1 MLTNIP
7 NYASL
12 FGNIDFKKGDEF
24 RSVYS
29 PAAYLVDLL
38 QLLDD
43 EFDSSTIDFQDR
55 RDDIYNID
63 LDAENTTTLIPYL
76 DIVNEILEERVL
88 RNLDETATTDDV
100 YTKLEDAK
108 YPFNMPFS
116 LENEKIKNHLHHLG
130 ISAHEL
136 RRLFATNTD
145 YVTVAREYLGLS
157 EQEWAELLEPT
168 TAVTEESVAPYYG
181 YTDSSSVGNLSTVS
195 TFMETTD
202 LEAKEMLELLY
213 QNLYIDPSDHSIV
226 EAGRETFYIN
236 TGTGENGY
244 VTLSDDETELEWYL
258 DSDPDTPLDIPI
270 AWFERTSRFVR
281 LAQKIGLSFTDLD
294 RILRHC
300 CQDGAGRPTI
310 NEYTLVYIAQVV
322 YIHKTLEKPID
333 SVVAILSQ
341 ISYMG
346 RTNNDLPQDQFNR
359 IFNLPC
365 VSIDEKYFH
374 IEGKTGVVPE
384 QYEDTT
390 YNTYTKIKY
399 YDDLFS
405 DDNDTYRQRLRHALG
420 FTETDLI
427 NITERLEF
435 EKVADSSLWEDAA
448 NEWELLNVLYR
459 IRALSDALD
468 VHFLELFILFDLLE
482 QDPFIGR
489 YDPHTYFVYNAPST
503 QKCFEIFMEGYDT
516 SAGDTTTN
524 SVIIYQHVDYEG
536 NSQELIPG
544 YYNSSEV
551 GTVSNA
557 ISSVKVPNGW
567 TVTLY
572 NGENFQGGSVTY
584 TEDTRYVG
592 VDFNDRNTSS
602 IVITGPTIGNKLWLF
617 ESLIALTKWMKEFG
631 YSAEMLWAIANG
643 APMTDKAE
651 EEQEAQYLAL
661 YNNLLQS
668 FKAAKIG
675 PNSLTEALGDR
686 RASHFAFS
694 LIKERYREMEP
705 AKPQW
710 NCQRGHHKKYK
721 KHKKLKKHGAYK
733 YKMQGMHHKQMR
745 MVPKERHHVLMA
757 YKPRET
763 KALTHKFIEQ
773 LLRVYDYE
781 FVDLQLETKLEE
793 KIFKNLVNHQAID
806 GSGKILLANMENN
819 ELPPLYDFMLEYDFS
834 EIQQGVFDLFHRVYK
849 EEMAA
854 QLEEG
859 DTIEI
864 QVFKSDFEELGL
876 SAAEVRELYD
886 TLIYNGYIDEEGFAT
901 DVEMFSDDSN
911 ASAIDLYTGLGEI
924 TDRVHQ
930 VLKVQIDK
938 FAASKVKI
946 GEQMFAELNLK
957 PVALQDLLHN
967 LQMNRYI
974 DKQMFVIDK
983 MRIVAETPQTM
994 ELALKFYPHRE
1005 AICKVL
1011 KDAIAT
1017 DKETWLQIDRGEL
1030 GKIAAKKVSHWVYED
1045 LQEPYLNDNEL
1056 NPEAIAFFKEES
1068 NRDSFKLRSYFD
1080 RSQAAIVFDRL
1091 AGIVN
1096 YADQYRIPEQKLTAL
1111 DFDAEEIEALKQSL
1125 TAIDVLDDRG
1135 LLKSEQVPFFSI
1147 PENAATFNIP
1157 GFEDYSI
1164 EVFFILYDVAQAIDS
1179 TVKSVDKAL
1188 KDNSESQQNAIVEQ
1202 LQGVLGID
1210 ADVVTTL
1217 SKAIFK
1223 TEDNLHFAWLRPLL
1237 EDANALGNLD
1247 ELPENMH
1254 YTQAVKRIRQ
1264 LALLIKQQQLDINE
1278 IDLALEDQALVAKF
1292 PEDMILPDDSD
1303 GNPITSVD
1311 ALLETEE
1318 FLYIFKDNYYWIYLA
1333 KDYILIDKKEIDLDN
1348 EDDQDLIDQQKEDE
1362 ELQKRL
1368 KEDPIRQL
1376 FEEENLSQ
1384 VDAAFI
1390 DRYGT
1395 WVIVSGESH
1404 YVRYADSDSWDKR
1417 DNEFGQVD
1425 NDFENLEMI
1434 DAAYV
1439 DTEGRL
1445 FLFANDK
1452 YVRYS
1457 DLASV
1462 GTTLSSDDLKVDR
1475 GYPKSIAED
1484 WNDENLRIQL
1494 PESFSRDLGPLFDG
1508 VDNYSYA
1515 FLGDRYVS
1523 SEDGQ
1528 VRPVAE
1534 KWGYREYNFGSPTH
1548 IDAALA
1554 SQGNYFLFLENKVA
1568 KYVGSIELANL
1579 QPEDGYPKGI
1589 HQEFTGLPDEFV
1601 SGINAALGSWDGTIY
1616 LFRDD
1621 EYVKIAINQDG
1632 TRETENEA
1640 KETREMWGKVANDI
1654 ADFGKV
1660 DAAFVGLDGYTYL
1673 FSGEQYVRYSGSDY
1687 SQVDDGFP
1695 RKITEDWEGLT
1706 EVTGAFVLGNK
1717 TYLFGTQTTETT
1729 TEDEVETTT
1738 TTENVYVRYSTLHKD
1753 EDDYLEVDEE
1763 DPNARVIETVLANRP
1778 DVDEIEVF
1786 PATVNDD
1793 FWSLPNSVTN
1803 GDTNF
1808 QIDAVMNG
1816 PDGKVYLFYRY
1827 LDEESEG
1834 VNYNY
1839 YYIEHD
1845 HTNRWWSEPKVLSD
1859 QWDRQ
1864 VNGLENERVVAA
1876 FMGKDGKTYLF
1887 YQEETSNDSKYL
1899 RFSDAE
1905 LRNVDY
1911 GYPRLIRKFWGKV
1924 RNNIERTGK
1933 VDAAL
1938 IVESRWEEQDKN
1950 GQLVDMTAEHTY
1962 LFSGDQFFRY
1972 VHQED
1977 EEGEYT
1983 YETVEPGYPRS
1994 LSRLKDEPRFRGLQ
2008 TTFPEGIDAAFA
2020 DQRQVY
2026 LFKGDSFHV
2035 VIGDEDNYKQ
2045 YEDTT
2050 DADVKFTDVKAVA
2063 QEGGVNYL
2071 LLSETGNDTWY
2082 KVSHLED
2089 RNITKEEQ
2097 TPRTVQRAEELLEA
2111 DDKVMTDVDAVL
2123 QGTNG
2128 KSYVFAGNK
2137 YYDVE
2142 LEQSFNIA
2150 DVWGRSRNPIY
2161 DQETIDAA
2169 FVGRDGV
2176 TYVFSGEWFVE
2187 YNTETYTDS
2196 TVTYPPRRISDKW
2209 RGLNNVALAYVWRED
2224 TYLFERP
2231 DANGNFRYLHYT
2243 KDSYEKPG
2251 RLYQGDDSLWDIPTA
2266 YKREGFDPANGEI
2279 DAIFVH
2285 EDNLIFISDRH
2296 FISFNL
2302 NTENWSAPQLLEL
2315 LYPGVPFNK
2324 TDFKTLKSGFVGN
2337 GSKVY
2342 LFSQERYAAINDD
2355 NNEWEIFDIK
2365 DDWGLQKN
2373 IFQENGVDAAWVNP
2387 VDRSTYLFA
2396 GDSYVRYSGSDYRY
2410 VDESYPKEIAT
2421 YLRDEP
2427 AFAFMTKEFQQHL
2440 DDLEAGYDPEN
2451 PTPFFKGLL
2460 DNGRC
2465 LYFFTDNTLFT
2476 GSPNKYVV
2484 YDIDGLGQVENNFTQ
2499 GGYVDSAF
2507 VVAAQDTE
2515 GEDLYVTYLFS
2526 GEQYIRYTVKQSV
2539 ADEYQGD
2546 YYRYIDEGY
2555 PKIIGESFYAD
2566 EGELLNLNS
2575 QLPEDYRNGIDA
2587 TFYSSDLGLV
2597 FFNEKTYLHVATD
2610 TDNSNTLG
2618 NINEVWGYLDNT
2630 FIGGSDKTI
2639 DGAYV
2644 DQEGGLVVFKGQQFV
2659 RYSDTAELFALNRYD
2674 DPRYVD
2680 EEFPRDIIEIWPQLD
2695 ATILKT
2701 AGVDTVFKFE
2711 DEIYFHTG
2719 EYFVTYN
2726 LDMTDHDEEKPV
2738 KVLAYRW
2745 GEWSDYLLS
2754 DIHAISRFKD
2764 LNQRFTG
2771 GDLTLTE
2778 LVSGANGEVRE
2789 PYMHF
2794 AAIFSF
2800 EKEEVRWVKQRNA
2813 FLASQV
2819 NVVEE
2824 DFELEL
2830 ILRLYDILAT
2840 TQRLRVDVSAFYDD
2854 VWVPLY
2860 EPSAMVDNLPDVAT
2874 AATGAY
2880 DLLVSVDCNNN
2891 YETLVKQITNEVNT
2905 LKRDA
2910 LVPYVI
2916 ANDDEVTNTRQLYQK
2931 LLIDIQM
2938 DSIAETSRIK
2948 EATAAVQLYMHRYF
2962 MNLEDIQLDA
2972 SDQQEMRKIL
2982 KERWEWLQN
2991 YRVWEANRKVFLYPE
3006 NYIRPELRDTDYKS
3020 AAFKALE
3027 SSLNQGELTEEF
3039 IEEAYFNYLD
3049 AYTEVSELTIAGGYV
3064 YDDSSS
3070 GTDDKVLVLFGRT
3083 RTNPIR
3089 YFYRFA
3095 TFVDGKSSQAIWD
3108 PWEELDISI
3117 EAIRVEPVYAFNR
3130 VFVFWAVVEQSSED
3144 PSSATVT
3151 TSDQGEGSQT
3161 VSSSS
3166 NSYHEIKVYYS
3177 FYNLNKRWSQPQA
3190 LQTTF
3195 NDVTTLK
3202 FSQYL
3207 AKVDLFVENSNKLTQ
3222 NNTSHNYENIYISVR
3237 YYTSATY
3244 SANTSTYS
3252 GPNYKAFNLTPELY
3266 SQVATPQSIENLGQ
3280 ELFKELFNEG
3290 DIEEDNVVM
3299 LNYNAADS
3307 IDGPW
3312 FAYNHNGCGF
3322 LVKPDETSISGD
3334 TELQSLG
3341 KGIFA
3346 NLPAGTTITAAVQVF
3361 EGGNI
3366 YFFLDNGTY
3375 LTVDSNGDVTQEA
3388 AAISS
3393 RWGIDET
3400 NASPMQTSG
3409 NVDSAFVANDRTY
3422 LTLDDTTYEYT
3433 GSFSALVELPQKK
3446 LSGIIDSVPDDWTN
3460 VDAAFTN
3467 NNNNVIFWFNN
3478 ATETV
3483 LRSDTKETI
3492 ALDEIFGLS
3501 LRLFSDLFAAVVV
3514 DNTLHLVTE
3523 GSGTYTYTVYNA
3535 DGSRTVQA
3543 SATVN
3548 TLLNNIVG
3556 EYTISGSDADLAVMM
3571 KIDDGLWTIAND
3583 NTKTQRY
3590 AKKIGDEISSLEVP
3604 SVFDEIIE
3612 EVSPWG
3618 ETIDYVAGCD
3628 YTHSNGTT
3636 YSLIFYSDSS
3646 GESNGSIVKAWSKSS
3661 GEINYGEGSGVSFST
3676 GEFLYDT
3683 EVNVTAAF
3691 TTSDR
3696 IFIVTDSNTYH
3707 PFDLNQLPEEI
3718 LDALKAGSNSGSLS
3732 DLTLSDYLN
3741 TDKQHYRIDGVDA
3754 ALIGTGKV
3762 GTTSGALYLFCG
3774 TQYYRYSINDI
3785 GFTLDS
3791 NYPKTLSNNNEGFP
3805 QWTTID
3811 AAFTSSETDASGNPV
3826 SYLFN
3831 NAAQEYYRS
3840 DTEETLTT
3848 VGVWGAE
3855 FFTTLQS
3862 QQRVDAAYVAGDY
3875 LYLIVGTEYYQYN
3888 LESGTIPTFIESSP
3902 QTYQVVLSLN
3912 EAIGQVWQIE
3922 NLINNLNSWKARRST
3937 LGGSYTVL
3945 NNATVDLEVEY
3956 QNLQNALTTEDVESV
3971 ITKLTAVRDSL
3982 ENSIGDVKST
3992 FKGAYRTFLIAPQ
4005 EDLINELKYLIT
4017 PQNLSN
4023 DINAAFTIPSDDKTS
4038 YYVYLF
4044 SSTDYYRLEQDV
4056 SGSTNL
4062 GTPYSI
4068 LGSWGNMPSDI
4079 RSGGLT
4085 SALNYTESNT
4095 QTTKEKLYLIKD
4107 SDYYAYDLDTTS
4119 AKPYELDSVKY
4130 EVIRITSSTA
4140 EQLNQILFAGGI
4152 KELLQM
4158 STQEINESPTIS
4170 TQDSS
4175 PSNIQMEEGKFNTE
4189 PINTHLDFNSAN
4201 GIYYWEVFFHA
4212 PFLIAQTLNADQ
4224 KFEEAKKWYEYIFDP
4239 TEVSDYWKFL
4249 PFLAVDPDAQMATL
4263 GGDLEAF
4270 ETLILKE
4277 YKLSPS
4283 SPDEISSDGNKLVAV
4298 AKIDD
4303 SYYHVRIFDSTGNM
4317 VFDQEDVEFSDT
4329 TLVAQIE
4336 EALTSESIASQTQSN
4351 IIQGITSSVGQTPL
4365 QSAKDALSALAAQLA
4380 PYQEVFLGNKNIDK
4394 YEEGF
4399 DDVDKLE
4406 KIEEWSTFTTMES
4419 EIIGLNTDA
4428 VSADS
4433 DKALLVTW
4441 QSEMQEVLEI
4451 IKKLDYRLTLMDN
4464 YSAQLAVYFDDPFDP
4479 HAIAALRPIAYRK
4492 AIVMRYID
4500 NLLDW
4505 GDMLFRQY
4513 TRESINEARMLYIL
4527 AYDILGEKPES
4538 IGRVVLEN
4546 TTTYSNLRHYTG
4558 ELDDEQ
4564 YEDYDFLI
4572 DLENTAASNSVANYE
4587 QSLSF
4592 AATQFDTITNPYFY
4606 LKENELFTEYWTR
4619 VEDRLAKIRACLNID
4634 GVAQPLP
4641 LFQPPIDPMALV
4653 SAVAGGASI
4662 AGAAAMA
4669 MGAANVPDYRF
4680 SSMMAKARDL
4690 VGKLK
4695 GLGDALLSALEK
4707 KDAEELSLL
4716 QNKQESV
4723 IHGLMTKIKDEQIL
4737 EAEDSLSN
4745 LQESKRSAEEQK
4757 RHYNDLINTGYLN
4770 AEQTQMDMMLAAAS
4784 LHGAVVLG
4792 KIISGLSYV
4801 YPQVTVGAFSFGVT
4815 SGGRNVGAMLGK
4827 FGESTES
4834 IAEGLSMGGEVAGI
4848 KAQFKRSEE
4857 DWKLQKKMATSEIA
4871 QIDHQIAAQQH
4882 SIAVAK
4888 QELLVHQKE
4897 MENQEAIAKF
4907 MKSKFSN
4914 LELYNWM
4921 SGKISGLF
4929 YQTYK
4934 LAHDYAKQ
4942 GEQAFIFE
4950 HGIKAGEVNYIGG
4963 MYWDSM
4969 KKGLLSGVQLELDLD
4984 RMEKAYMEMN
4994 SRPLEITKNISLLEN
5009 DPMALLALK
5018 TKGVCTFRLS
5028 EELFDY
5034 DFPGHYKRQIKTI
5047 SLAFDIG
5054 EGQSVNAT
5062 LTQLSNKLVMDT
5074 DIKAVKHLIDPANEA
5089 TTNVRA
5095 NWRANQQVALSHVD
5109 QYTENNGMFQLNF
5122 GDERYLPFEGTGAV
5136 SNWRLELNGMKGS
5149 YNPADLLD
5157 VTIKLRYTAKQ
5168 GGSRFANEVKG
5179 VLKPYHATSF
5189 FDLAYNFPDQWEA
5202 LVTGDVDEVEID
5214 FTRSMFPNMMSS
5226 QIIGLF
5232 MRYEYEGGSSGAIF
5246 TINDDLQV
5254 PNNTYLQPNI
5264 LSVGQNGTT
5273 WTFAL
5278 KGDRSTL
5285 KNAEM
5290 ILVYKAKV

>member
-1 MLTNIP
+1 MGMLNNIP

-43 EFDSSTIDFQDR
+43 EFDSSTIESDFKER
-55 RDDIYNID
+55 RGDIYDID

-76 DIVNEILEERVL
+76 DIVNEVLEERVL
-88 RNLDETATTDDV
+88 KMLDGTAQETSGSDDTSGENSAQETSDSDDTAKV
-100 YTKLEDAK
+100 YTELENAK

-116 LENEKIKNHLHHLG
+116 LDNEKIKNHLHHLG

-136 RRLFATNTD
+136 RRLFATGTD
-145 YVTVAREYLGLS
+145 YITVAREYLGLS
-157 EQEWAELLEPT
+157 TAEFAYIKEDPNT
-168 TAVTEESVAPYYG
+168 SVTASSVDAYG
-181 YTDSSSVGNLSTVS
+181 YLDSAFTEYVLEYSDLFPDNKTSSVVVVKIENAYSVRVFDSEGNIVLDKGSDDFSPDTELTQQLNNESTDSSVLEDIISSCLVSDMSTVS

-202 LEAKEMLELLY
+202 LEAEEMLELLY
-213 QNLYIDPSDHSIV
+213 QNLYIEPSDHSTV

-236 TGTGENGY
+236 TGMTEGSGY
-244 VTLSDDETELEWYL
+244 VRLSDDDETQLKWYL
-258 DSDPDTPLDIPI
+258 DSDPPTPLDDIPI

-281 LAQKIGLSFTDLD
+281 LAKKIGLSFTELD
-294 RILRHC
+294 HILRHC
-300 CQDGAGRPTI
+300 CEDDTGIPTI
-310 NEYTLVYIAQVV
+310 NEDTLVYIAQVV

-333 SVVAILSQ
+333 TVVAILSE

-346 RTNNDLPQDQFNR
+346 RTNNDLPQDKFNR

-374 IEGKTGVVPE
+374 IDPKMGDIPK
-384 QYEDTT
+384 QYDDKT
-390 YNTYTKIKY
+390 YNTYTKIEY
-399 YDDLFS
+399 YNDLFS
-405 DDNDTYRQRLRHALG
+405 DENDTYRQRLRHALG

-435 EKVADSSLWEDAA
+435 EEVTTSALWENTN
-448 NEWELLNVLYR
+448 NEWQLLNVLYR

-489 YDPHTYFVYNAPST
+489 YDPHNYFVYNPPST
-503 QKCFEIFMEGYDT
+503 QKCFEILMDGYDT
-516 SAGDTTTN
+516 SAGDTTTS
-524 SVIIYQHVDYEG
+524 SVIVHQSG
-536 NSQELIPG
+536 SSQTILAQLLPGKYNLELNIG
-544 YYNSSEV
+544 WLE
-551 GTVSNA
+551 
-557 ISSVKVPNGW
+557 VPNGW
-567 TVTLY
+567 TVILY
-572 NGENFQGGSVTY
+572 EDKDFNGKSQTY
-584 TEDTRYVG
+584 TGDSKVKG
-592 VDFNDRNTSS
+592 DFNDKTSS
-602 IVITGPTIGNKLWLF
+602 IIVTGPTSNIGDKLWLF

-651 EEQEAQYLAL
+651 EEQEAQDIAL
-661 YNNLLQS
+661 YNTLLQS
-668 FKAAKIG
+668 FKAGEIT
-675 PNSLTEALGDR
+675 PQSLTEALGDR
-686 RASHFAFS
+686 RASHFAFN
-694 LIKERYREMEP
+694 LIKERLEEMEP
-705 AKPQW
+705 GKPRW
-710 NCQRGHHKKYK
+710 NCKPSYHKKYKKYK
-721 KHKKLKKHGAYK
+721 KHKNHKKYGAYK
-733 YKMQGMHHKQMR
+733 YKMQKMQKMYHKR
-745 MVPKERHHVLMA
+745 MPMAPKERHHILMA
-757 YKPRET
+757 YKPREI
-763 KALTHKFIEQ
+763 KALTQEFIEQ
-773 LLRVYDYE
+773 LVRVYDYE

-793 KIFKNLVNHQAID
+793 KIFKNLVNHQVID
-806 GSGKILLANMENN
+806 GSGKILLANLENN
-819 ELPPLYDFMLEYDFS
+819 ELPPLHDFMLEYDFS
-834 EIQQGVFDLFHRVYK
+834 EIQQGVFDIFHRVYQQ
-849 EEMAA
+849 EVAA

-864 QVFKSDFEELGL
+864 QVFKSDFEKLGL

-901 DVEMFSDDSN
+901 DVEMFSDRSN
-911 ASAIDLYTGLGEI
+911 ARDLSLYTGLGQL
-924 TDRVHQ
+924 TDRVYQ
-930 VLKVQIDK
+930 VLKIQLDK

-946 GEQMFAELNLK
+946 SEQMFAELDLK

-1011 KDAIAT
+1011 KDAIAA
-1017 DKETWLQIDRGEL
+1017 DKETWLQIDRAEL
-1030 GKIAAKKVSHWVYED
+1030 GKIAGKAVSYWVYED
-1045 LQEPYLNDNEL
+1045 IQKPYLNDHEL

-1068 NRDSFKLRSYFD
+1068 NRDSFKLGSYFGQ
-1080 RSQAAIVFDRL
+1080 SQTAIVFDHL

-1111 DFDAEEIEALKQSL
+1111 DFDAEESEALKQNL
-1125 TAIDVLDDRG
+1125 TVIGVLDDRG
-1135 LLKSEQVPFFSI
+1135 LLNSEQVPFFLI

-1179 TVKSVDKAL
+1179 TVKAVDKAL

-1202 LQGVLGID
+1202 LQGVLGLD
-1210 ADVVTTL
+1210 ADTVTAL

-1237 EDANALGNLD
+1237 EDANALGHLD

-1292 PEDMILPDDSD
+1292 PEDMILPDDDSSGD
-1303 GNPITSVD
+1303 PIASVD

-1318 FLYIFKDNYYWIYLA
+1318 FIYIFKGDYYWIYLA
-1333 KDYILIDKKEIDLDN
+1333 KDYILIDKKVVDPNNN
-1348 EDDQDLIDQQKEDE
+1348 EDDQDLIDLQKEDE

-1376 FEEENLSQ
+1376 FEEEEETLTQ

-1390 DRYGT
+1390 DRHGT
-1395 WVIVSGESH
+1395 WVIVSESSH

-1462 GTTLSSDDLKVDR
+1462 GPPLSSDELKVDR

-1484 WNDENLRIQL
+1484 WNDENLPIQL
-1494 PESFSRDLGPLFDG
+1494 PESFSRDLGPMFDG

-1523 SEDGQ
+1523 SEDGK
-1528 VRPVAE
+1528 VHSVAE
-1534 KWGYREYNFGSPTH
+1534 KWGHREYNFGHATH

-1554 SQGNYFLFLENKVA
+1554 SQGSYFLFLENKVA

-1579 QPEDGYPKGI
+1579 QPENGYPKGI

-1601 SGINAALGSWDGTIY
+1601 SGIDAALGSWDGSIY

-1621 EYVKIAINQDG
+1621 EFVKITVQEDG
-1632 TRETENEA
+1632 TRQIVPEDQIDR
-1640 KETREMWGKVANDI
+1640 ETRKTWGKVANDI
-1654 ADFGKV
+1654 AYLGKV

-1706 EVTGAFVLGNK
+1706 TVTGAFVLGNK
-1717 TYLFGTQTTETT
+1717 TYLFGTQTIVDQGGTT
-1729 TEDEVETTT
+1729 ITTD
-1738 TTENVYVRYSTLHKD
+1738 NVYVRYSTLHKD

-1786 PATVNDD
+1786 PATVDDD

-1803 GDTNF
+1803 GNANF
-1808 QIDAVMNG
+1808 EIDAVMNG
-1816 PDGKVYLFYRY
+1816 PDGKVYLFYTGS
-1827 LDEESEG
+1827 DG
-1834 VNYNY
+1834 KF

-1845 HTNRWWSEPKVLSD
+1845 HANRWWSEPKVLSE
-1859 QWDRQ
+1859 QWDRT
-1864 VNGLENERVVAA
+1864 VTGLENQKFAAA

-1887 YQEETSNDSKYL
+1887 YQKETDSEEISNDSEEISNDSKYL

-1950 GQLVDMTAEHTY
+1950 GQLVDITAKHTY

-1977 EEGEYT
+1977 EDGNDIYD
-1983 YETVEPGYPRS
+1983 TVEQGYPRS

-2035 VIGDEDNYKQ
+2035 VIGDEDNYKE
-2045 YEDTT
+2045 YD
-2050 DADVKFTDVKAVA
+2050 DATNQGEVNFEDVKAVA

-2071 LLSETGNDTWY
+2071 LVSDTGNDTWY

-2089 RNITKEEQ
+2089 RKITKERQ
-2097 TPRTVQRAEELLEA
+2097 TPRTVQRAEGFLAADSEELPEADSEELLAADSEELPEADSEELLEA
-2111 DDKVMTDVDAVL
+2111 DSEELPEADSTEMTDVDAVL
-2123 QGTNG
+2123 HGTNG
-2128 KSYVFAGNK
+2128 KSYVFAGEK

-2169 FVGRDGV
+2169 FVGRDGI
-2176 TYVFSGEWFVE
+2176 TYVFSGKWFVE

-2196 TVTYPPRRISDKW
+2196 TVTYPPRRISEKW
-2209 RGLNNVALAYVWRED
+2209 PGLNNVALAYVWKED

-2302 NTENWSAPQLLEL
+2302 NTNNWSAPQLLEL
-2315 LYPGVPFNK
+2315 LYPDVPFNK

-2337 GSKVY
+2337 GNKVY
-2342 LFSQERYAAINDD
+2342 LFSQERYAAKNENDQ
-2355 NNEWEIFDIK
+2355 WEIVDIK
-2365 DDWGLQKN
+2365 DDWGKQQN
-2373 IFQENGVDAAWVNP
+2373 ILATKVDAAWVNP
-2387 VDRSTYLFA
+2387 SDRSTYLFA

-2410 VDESYPKEIAT
+2410 VDESYPKKIAT

-2440 DDLEAGYDPEN
+2440 DDLEAGYNPEN

-2465 LYFFTDNTLFT
+2465 LYFFTNSTLFT

-2507 VVAAQDTE
+2507 VVKAQDAQ
-2515 GEDLYVTYLFS
+2515 GVDSYVTYLFS
-2526 GEQYIRYTVKQSV
+2526 GEQYIRYTVEQDT
-2539 ADEYQGD
+2539 ADQYQGD

-2555 PKIIGESFYAD
+2555 PKILGESFYAV
-2566 EGELLNLNS
+2566 EGSLLNLNLPES
-2575 QLPEDYRNGIDA
+2575 QLPEDFRNGIDA

-2597 FFNEKTYLHVATD
+2597 FFNEKTYLHVTTEISHD
-2610 TDNSNTLG
+2610 PR

-2630 FIGGSDKTI
+2630 FIGGEDKSI

-2644 DQEGGLVVFKGQQFV
+2644 DKEGGLLVFKGKQFV
-2659 RYSDTAELFALNRYD
+2659 RYSDTAELFALNRYN

-2695 ATILKT
+2695 PKILDPDSLATD
-2701 AGVDTVFKFE
+2701 GVDTVFKFE

-2719 EYFVTYN
+2719 DNFVTYN

-2778 LVSGANGEVRE
+2778 LVTGANGEVRE

-2813 FLASQV
+2813 FLATQV

-2830 ILRLYDILAT
+2830 VLRLYDILAT

-2860 EPSAMVDNLPDVAT
+2860 DPSAMVENMPDVAT
-2874 AATGAY
+2874 AVTGAY

-2905 LKRDA
+2905 IKRDA

-2916 ANDDEVTNTRQLYQK
+2916 ANDSKVTNTRQLYQK

-2938 DSIAETSRIK
+2938 DSVAETSRIK

-2962 MNLEDIQLDA
+2962 MNLEDIDLDA

-3027 SSLNQGELTEEF
+3027 ASLNQGELTEEF

-3049 AYTEVSELTIAGGYV
+3049 SYTEVSQLTIAGGYV
-3064 YDDSSS
+3064 YDDSS
-3070 GTDDKVLVLFGRT
+3070 DKVVVLFGKT
-3083 RTNPIR
+3083 REPRR
-3089 YFYRFA
+3089 YYYRFGR
-3095 TFVDGKSSQAIWD
+3095 FVGGDSAAAIWE
-3108 PWEELDISI
+3108 PWKELDITI
-3117 EAIRVEPVYAFNR
+3117 EATRVEPVFAFNR
-3130 VFVFWAVVEQSSED
+3130 VFVFWAVVTESSED
-3144 PSSATVT
+3144 PASAIIT
-3151 TSDQGEGSQT
+3151 TSSQDEDGNQE
-3161 VSSSS
+3161 VSSSG
-3166 NSYHEIKVYYS
+3166 NSEQEIKVYYS
-3177 FYNLNKRWSQPQA
+3177 FYNLNKRWSQPQL
-3190 LQTTF
+3190 LQTSFEETMETYEAKF
-3195 NDVTTLK
+3195 TDDDNESTTYYMTDLK
-3202 FSQYL
+3202 TSLYISN
-3207 AKVDLFVENSNKLTQ
+3207 VEIFVENSSKLEGYD
-3222 NNTSHNYENIYISVR
+3222 YENIFIRVQYSV
-3237 YYTSATY
+3237 SDTY
-3244 SANTSTYS
+3244 DADAPQ
-3252 GPNYKAFNLTPELY
+3252 GPYNRGYKLTPELY
-3266 SQVATPQSIENLGQ
+3266 SQEEAPLEVANTGQTLFEDLFEEGSIEA
-3280 ELFKELFNEG
+3280 
-3290 DIEEDNVVM
+3290 DNVVM
-3299 LNYNAADS
+3299 LNNSDNS
-3307 IDGPW
+3307 VDGPW
-3312 FAYNHNGCGF
+3312 FAYNHKGCSF
-3322 LVKPDETSISGD
+3322 LVKPSPDAIVETDLKDLRDDTPFQQIPSG
-3334 TELQSLG
+3334 TQ
-3341 KGIFA
+3341 
-3346 NLPAGTTITAAVQVF
+3346 ITAAVQVF
-3361 EGGNI
+3361 EDGDI
-3366 YFFLDNGTY
+3366 YYFLDNETY
-3375 LTVDSNGDVTQEA
+3375 LIVSVDGIVVQNAQT
-3388 AAISS
+3388 ISS
-3393 RWGIDET
+3393 RWGIDEST
-3400 NASPMQTSG
+3400 SNPMQLQG
-3409 NVDSAFVANDRTY
+3409 NVDSAHVDSDGVTY
-3422 LTLDDTTYEYT
+3422 LTLDGEVYKYN
-3433 GSFSALVELPQKK
+3433 GSSFLTLTSAKEDLLEELNNLG
-3446 LSGIIDSVPDDWTN
+3446 LSWSS
-3460 VDAAFTN
+3460 VDAAFTDN
-3467 NNNNVIFWFNN
+3467 NGVTFWFNN
-3478 ATETV
+3478 ETGTI
-3483 LRSDTKETI
+3483 LRRDSETI
-3492 ALDEIFGLS
+3492 KTMNEVFGLS
-3501 LRLFSDLFAAVVV
+3501 GSSIGLVSSIFAAVVF
-3514 DNTLHLVTE
+3514 DNTLFILDNTDDTYRIYSSNGTRTLVEGITAKSLIKSIFDRDDETE
-3523 GSGTYTYTVYNA
+3523 IKPVA
-3535 DGSRTVQA
+3535 
-3543 SATVN
+3543 
-3548 TLLNNIVG
+3548 LI
-3556 EYTISGSDADLAVMM
+3556 
-3571 KIDDGLWTIAND
+3571 KIDDGLWMIDAQGGSFYVKDFPENFTGQKIPGVFGGIFND
-3583 NTKTQRY
+3583 
-3590 AKKIGDEISSLEVP
+3590 DDDLSSL
-3604 SVFDEIIE
+3604 
-3612 EVSPWG
+3612 
-3618 ETIDYVAGCD
+3618 VAGFD
-3628 YTHSNGTT
+3628 YTDSTGTTT
-3636 YSLIFYSDSS
+3636 YSLLFFSGQNSS
-3646 GESNGSIVKAWSKSS
+3646 TAQAWSKSS
-3661 GEINYGEGSGVSFST
+3661 SETVYLPELGVDFGSGT
-3676 GEFLYDT
+3676 YIYNT
-3683 EVNVTAAF
+3683 NVNVTAAF
-3691 TTSDR
+3691 TTAYDNTGEKY
-3696 IFIVTDSNTYH
+3696 IIIITDSNTYH
-3707 PFDLNQLPEEI
+3707 RFTNDKSPQDI
-3718 LDALKAGSNSGSLS
+3718 LDALAGGTSGTIGTSGNVT
-3732 DLTLSDYLN
+3732 DLKLSDYLRDSASLN
-3741 TDKQHYRIDGVDA
+3741 EIEAVDA
-3754 ALIGTGKV
+3754 ALIGTGEV
-3762 GTTSGALYLFCG
+3762 GTADKLYLFCG
-3774 TQYYRYSINDI
+3774 ANYFRYSLNGTTGEFNSTPDA
-3785 GFTLDS
+3785 
-3791 NYPKTLSNNNEGFP
+3791 NYPQTILNNNEGLP
-3805 QWTTID
+3805 SEWEKID
-3811 AAFTSSETDASGNPV
+3811 AAFTFSEKDENDNITTSTT
-3826 SYLFN
+3826 YLFN
-3831 NAAQEYYRS
+3831 NANQQYYRS
-3840 DTEETLTT
+3840 DTGDILTT
-3848 VGVWGAE
+3848 VGVWGATN
-3855 FFTTLQS
+3855 FTTLQS
-3862 QQRVDAAYVAGDY
+3862 EQRVDAAFVAGES
-3875 LYLIVGTEYYQYN
+3875 LYLINGSEYYRYLLN
-3888 LESGTIPTFIESSP
+3888 VESSTIQNFVEP
-3902 QTYQVVLSLN
+3902 DYPKTFYSVPEVSFGRPKASLV
-3912 EAIGQVWQIE
+3912 EVDAVF
-3922 NLINNLNSWKARRST
+3922 
-3937 LGGSYTVL
+3937 VL
-3945 NNATVDLEVEY
+3945 NNY
-3956 QNLQNALTTEDVESV
+3956 
-3971 ITKLTAVRDSL
+3971 I
-3982 ENSIGDVKST
+3982 
-3992 FKGAYRTFLIAPQ
+3992 
-4005 EDLINELKYLIT
+4005 
-4017 PQNLSN
+4017 
-4023 DINAAFTIPSDDKTS
+4023 
-4038 YYVYLF
+4038 YLF
-4044 SSTDYYRLEQDV
+4044 SGKNYYRIEADDIEANQKNYTD
-4056 SGSTNL
+4056 
-4062 GTPYSI
+4062 
-4068 LGSWGNMPSDI
+4068 LGSPLPIVDNWGNMPWEI
-4079 RSGGLT
+4079 RHYGIT
-4085 SALNYTESNT
+4085 AALNYTDSSDN
-4095 QTTKEKLYLIKD
+4095 KKLCLIKD
-4107 SDYYAYDLDTTS
+4107 DTYLGYTLEQDQ
-4119 AKPYELDSVKY
+4119 AEPYELENVSY
-4130 EVIRITSSTA
+4130 EVIRLTSSTA
-4140 EQLNQILFAGGI
+4140 EQLNQILFAGEI
-4152 KELLQM
+4152 SDFLQM

-4170 TQDSS
+4170 TEASS
-4175 PSNIQMEEGKFNTE
+4175 PSNIQMNGNRFKSE

-4201 GIYYWEVFFHA
+4201 GLYYWELFFHA

-4249 PFLAVDPDAQMATL
+4249 PFLAVDPDALIASLEKDLDAFESLTDAATVSAARNA
-4263 GGDLEAF
+4263 LEA
-4270 ETLILKE
+4270 
-4277 YKLSPS
+4277 
-4283 SPDEISSDGNKLVAV
+4283 
-4298 AKIDD
+4298 
-4303 SYYHVRIFDSTGNM
+4303 
-4317 VFDQEDVEFSDT
+4317 
-4329 TLVAQIE
+4329 
-4336 EALTSESIASQTQSN
+4336 
-4351 IIQGITSSVGQTPL
+4351 
-4365 QSAKDALSALAAQLA
+4365 LATDLA
-4380 PYQEVFLGNKNIDK
+4380 DYQNVFLGKTNLDDEFEASLDIVVNTINEAYSEDESVLANIEAWTS
-4394 YEEGF
+4394 YEALKGAI
-4399 DDVDKLE
+4399 DGLDTSSDTLLE
-4406 KIEEWSTFTTMES
+4406 
-4419 EIIGLNTDA
+4419 
-4428 VSADS
+4428 
-4433 DKALLVTW
+4433 TW
-4441 QSEMQEVLEI
+4441 QSEMQEVVEI
-4451 IKKLDYRLTLMDN
+4451 IKKLEYRLTLMSN
-4464 YSAQLAVYFDDPFDP
+4464 YSAQLAIYLDDPFDP

-4538 IGRVVLEN
+4538 IGRVVLED
-4546 TTTYSNLRHYTG
+4546 TTTYDGLAENGGYFNS
-4558 ELDDEQ
+4558 D
-4564 YEDYDFLI
+4564 DYDFLYE
-4572 DLENTAASNSVANYE
+4572 LENTNANGDIVE
-4587 QSLSF
+4587 PEGLSF

-4653 SAVAGGASI
+4653 NAVAGGGSI

-4707 KDAEELSLL
+4707 KDTEELSLL

-4723 IHGLMTKIKDEQIL
+4723 IHGMMTYIKEEHIL
-4737 EAEDSLSN
+4737 EAKDSLSN
-4745 LQESKRSAEEQK
+4745 LEESLTSAEEQK
-4757 RHYNDLINTGYLN
+4757 SHYKDLIKTGYLP
-4770 AEQTQMDMMLAAAS
+4770 EEETQIGMMLTAAS
-4784 LHGAVVLG
+4784 VHGSVVLG
-4792 KIISGLSYV
+4792 KITSGLSYLLGQNTIGV
-4801 YPQVTVGAFSFGVT
+4801 FSLGFT
-4815 SGGRNVGAMLGK
+4815 YGGGNIGDMLGK

-4834 IAEGLSMGGEVAGI
+4834 VAEGFSMGGEVAGI

-4857 DWKLQKKMATSEIA
+4857 DWILQKKMASSEIE
-4871 QIDHQIAAQQH
+4871 QIKHQIEAQKH
-4882 SIAVAK
+4882 SITVAE

-4897 MENQEAIAKF
+4897 IENLEAIAKF
-4907 MKSKFSN
+4907 MNSKFSN

-4934 LAHDYAKQ
+4934 LAHDYAKKA
-4942 GEQAFIFE
+4942 EQAFIFE

-4969 KKGLLSGVQLELDLD
+4969 KKGLLSGAQLELDLD

-4994 SRPLEITKNISLLEN
+4994 SRPLEITKNISLLET

-5034 DFPGHYKRQIKTI
+5034 DFPGHYRRQIKTI

-5062 LTQLSNKLVMDT
+5062 LTQLGHKLVMDT
-5074 DIKAVKHLIDPANEA
+5074 DIKAVKHLINPSNEA

-5202 LVTGDVDEVEID
+5202 LTAGDVDQVEID

-5226 QIIGLF
+5226 KIIGLF
-5232 MRYEYEGGSSGAIF
+5232 IRYEYEGGSSGAIF
-5246 TINDDLQV
+5246 TINDNLQV

-5264 LSVGQNGTT
+5264 LSVGQKGTT
-5273 WTFAL
+5273 WRFAL

>member
-1 MLTNIP
+1 MGMLTNIP
-7 NYASL
+7 NYADL

-43 EFDSSTIDFQDR
+43 EFDSSTIDFQAR

-76 DIVNEILEERVL
+76 DIVNEILEGRVL
-88 RNLDETATTDDV
+88 INLDETATTDDV
-100 YTKLEDAK
+100 YTELENAT

-116 LENEKIKNHLHHLG
+116 LENEKVKNHLHHLG

-136 RRLFATNTD
+136 RRLFATDTD
-145 YVTVAREYLGLS
+145 YTTVAREYLGLS
-157 EQEWAELLEPT
+157 ETEWTALLEPT
-168 TAVTEESVAPYYG
+168 TTVTEESVAPYYG
-181 YTDSSSVGNLSTVS
+181 YTDSSSIVNLSTVS
-195 TFMETTD
+195 TFMESTD
-202 LEAKEMLELLY
+202 LEAQEMLELLY
-213 QNLYIDPSDHSIV
+213 QNLYIEPSNHSIV

-236 TGTGENGY
+236 TGTTAGEGY
-244 VTLSDDETELEWYL
+244 VALSTDETKLEWYSIGSGTP
-258 DSDPDTPLDIPI
+258 SDVPI
-270 AWFERTSRFVR
+270 AWFDRTSRFVR
-281 LAQKIGLSFTDLD
+281 LAQKTGLSFTELD
-294 RILRHC
+294 GILRHC
-300 CQDGAGRPTI
+300 CQDGRGTPTLSQ
-310 NEYTLVYIAQVV
+310 ETLVYIAQVV

-333 SVVAILSQ
+333 TVVAILSQ
-341 ISYMG
+341 ISYIG
-346 RTNNDLPQDQFNR
+346 RTNNDLPQDKFNR

-374 IEGKTGVVPE
+374 IEGKTGEVPE
-384 QYEDTT
+384 QYKETT
-390 YNTYTKIKY
+390 YKTYTPIKY

-435 EKVADSSLWEDAA
+435 EEVADRSLWEDSSY
-448 NEWELLNVLYR
+448 EWELLNVLYR

-489 YDPHTYFVYNAPST
+489 YDPHNYFVYNAPIT
-503 QKCFEIFMEGYDT
+503 QKCFEILMDGYSTRAD
-516 SAGDTTTN
+516 DTTT
-524 SVIIYQHVDYEG
+524 SHAIVYQRTKYRGRSQKMLPGKYNRSEFSPVDEKRMG
-536 NSQELIPG
+536 SLKIP
-544 YYNSSEV
+544 
-551 GTVSNA
+551 
-557 ISSVKVPNGW
+557 KGW

-572 NGENFQGGSVTY
+572 EDENFQGRSKTY
-584 TEDTRYVG
+584 TEDTKNVG
-592 VDFNDRNTSS
+592 GYFNDKTSS
-602 IVITGPTIGNKLWLF
+602 IVITGSTSNIGDKLWLF

-651 EEQEAQYLAL
+651 EAQEAQDLAL
-661 YNNLLQS
+661 YNTLLQS
-668 FKAAKIG
+668 FKAGEIG
-675 PNSLTEALGDR
+675 PNSLTEALGDE

-705 AKPQW
+705 AKPRW
-710 NCQRGHHKKYK
+710 NCKRSHHKKYK
-721 KHKKLKKHGAYK
+721 KHKKLKKHGVYK
-733 YKMQGMHHKQMR
+733 YKMQDMLHKR
-745 MVPKERHHVLMA
+745 MLMAPKERHHLLMA
-757 YKPRET
+757 YKAREIQE
-763 KALTHKFIEQ
+763 LTHDFIEQ
-773 LLRVYDYE
+773 LLEVYDYE
-781 FVDLQLETKLEE
+781 FVDLQLETKLQE

-819 ELPPLYDFMLEYDFS
+819 DLPPLHEFMLEYDFS
-834 EIQQGVFDLFHRVYK
+834 DLQQAVFDIFHRVYQ
-849 EEMAA
+849 EEVAA

-901 DVEMFSDDSN
+901 DVEMLGDGSN
-911 ASAIDLYTGLGEI
+911 ASEFELYTGFGEL
-924 TDRVHQ
+924 RGQ
-930 VLKVQIDK
+930 VYQLLKVQIDK

-946 GEQMFAELNLK
+946 SEQMFAKLDLK
-957 PVALQDLLHN
+957 PVALQDLIHN
-967 LQMNRYI
+967 LHMSGYI

-983 MRIVAETPQTM
+983 MRIVAETPQMM

-1011 KDAIAT
+1011 KDAIAA

-1030 GKIAAKKVSHWVYED
+1030 GKIAAKAVSYWVYED
-1045 LQEPYLNDNEL
+1045 IQKPYLNDHEL

-1068 NRDSFKLRSYFD
+1068 NRDSFKLRSYFGE
-1080 RSQAAIVFDRL
+1080 SQTAIVFDHL

-1111 DFDAEEIEALKQSL
+1111 DFDAEEIQALKQNL
-1125 TAIDVLDDRG
+1125 TAIGVLDDRG
-1135 LLKSEQVPFFSI
+1135 LLNSEQVPFFLI
-1147 PENAATFNIP
+1147 PENAATFSIP

-1164 EVFFILYDVAQAIDS
+1164 EVFFILYDVAQAIDG
-1179 TVKSVDKAL
+1179 TVKAVDKAL

-1210 ADVVTTL
+1210 ADAVKAL
-1217 SKAIFK
+1217 SKEIFK

-1237 EDANALGNLD
+1237 EDANALGHLD

-1264 LALLIKQQQLDINE
+1264 LALLIKQQQLDLNE
-1278 IDLALEDQALVAKF
+1278 IELALEDQDLVDKF
-1292 PEDMILPDDSD
+1292 PEDMILPDDSN

-1318 FLYIFKDNYYWIYLA
+1318 LLYIFKDDYYWIYLA
-1333 KDYILIDKKEIDLDN
+1333 EDYILIDKKDIDLDN
-1348 EDDQDLIDQQKEDE
+1348 EDDRDLIDRQKEDE
-1362 ELQKRL
+1362 ELQKHL

-1376 FEEENLSQ
+1376 FAEEEENISK

-1390 DRYGT
+1390 DRHGT
-1395 WVIVSGESH
+1395 WVIVSDEFH
-1404 YVRYADSDSWDKR
+1404 YVRYADSDSWDR
-1417 DNEFGQVD
+1417 RQNNFGQVD

-1457 DLASV
+1457 DLGSV
-1462 GTTLSSDDLKVDR
+1462 GSNLSSDLKVDR

-1484 WNDENLRIQL
+1484 WNDENLPIQL
-1494 PESFSRDLGPLFDG
+1494 PKSFSRDLGPLFDG

-1523 SEDGQ
+1523 SENGQ
-1528 VRPVAE
+1528 VRSVAE
-1534 KWGYREYNFGSPTH
+1534 KWGHREYNFGHPTH
-1548 IDAALA
+1548 IDAVLA

-1589 HQEFTGLPDEFV
+1589 HQEFTDLPDEFV
-1601 SGINAALGSWDGTIY
+1601 SGINAALGSWDDTIY

-1621 EYVKIAINQDG
+1621 EYVTITINRNG
-1632 TRETENEA
+1632 TRRTSA
-1640 KETREMWGKVANDI
+1640 AQETREMWGKVANDI
-1654 ADFGKV
+1654 AHLGKV

-1717 TYLFGTQTTETT
+1717 TYLFGTNG
-1729 TEDEVETTT
+1729 ED
-1738 TTENVYVRYSTLHKD
+1738 ENVYVRYSTLRKD

-1786 PATVNDD
+1786 PTTVNDD

-1803 GDTNF
+1803 GDGNF

-1816 PDGKVYLFYRY
+1816 AEGKVYLFYTGSDGE
-1827 LDEESEG
+1827 L
-1834 VNYNY
+1834 
-1839 YYIEHD
+1839 YYIEYEHI
-1845 HTNRWWSEPKVLSD
+1845 NRWWSEPKVLSE
-1859 QWDRQ
+1859 QWDRT
-1864 VNGLENERVVAA
+1864 VTGLDNEQVVAG

-1887 YQEETSNDSKYL
+1887 YKEETSNDSKYL

-1905 LRNVDY
+1905 LRKVDY

-1972 VHQED
+1972 LHED
-1977 EEGEYT
+1977 GDYT
-1983 YETVEPGYPRS
+1983 YDAVEQGYPRS
-1994 LSRLKDEPRFRGLQ
+1994 LGRLKDEPRFRGLQ

-2026 LFKGDSFHV
+2026 LFKGNSFHV
-2035 VIGDEDNYKQ
+2035 VIGDEDNYKH
-2045 YEDTT
+2045 YDDNTFT
-2050 DADVKFTDVKAVA
+2050 NVKGVA

-2071 LLSETGNDTWY
+2071 LLNEFDSRSETSIDTWY
-2082 KVSHLED
+2082 KVNHLED
-2089 RNITKEEQ
+2089 RTLTKEAV
-2097 TPRTVQRAEELLEA
+2097 TPRTVQRAEDILNA
-2111 DDKVMTDVDAVL
+2111 DEKTITDVDAVL
-2123 QGTNG
+2123 HGTDG

-2142 LEQSFNIA
+2142 LEQGFNIA

-2176 TYVFSGEWFVE
+2176 TYVFSGKWFVE
-2187 YNTETYTDS
+2187 YNTDTENYTDS

-2243 KDSYEKPG
+2243 KDSYEKTG
-2251 RLYQGDDSLWDIPTA
+2251 RLDQGDESLWDIPTA
-2266 YKREGFDPANGEI
+2266 YKREGFDPANGDI

-2342 LFSQERYAAINDD
+2342 LFSQERYATYNDD
-2355 NNEWEIFDIK
+2355 NEWKIFDIK
-2365 DDWGLQKN
+2365 DYWGLQKN
-2373 IFQENGVDAAWVNP
+2373 IFEEGVDAAWVNP
-2387 VDRSTYLFA
+2387 TDRSTYLFA
-2396 GDSYVRYSGSDYRY
+2396 GDCYVRYSGSDYRY
-2410 VDESYPKEIAT
+2410 VDESYPKEIGT

-2440 DDLEAGYDPEN
+2440 DDLEADYDPDN

-2507 VVAAQDTE
+2507 VVEAQDPQTE
-2515 GEDLYVTYLFS
+2515 EYLYVTYLFS
-2526 GEQYIRYTVKQSV
+2526 GEQYIRYTVKQDV
-2539 ADEYQGD
+2539 ANEYQGD

-2555 PKIIGESFYAD
+2555 PKILGESFYAEEKD
-2566 EGELLNLNS
+2566 ILNLNLEGL

-2587 TFYSSDLGLV
+2587 TFYSTDLGLV
-2597 FFNEKTYLHVATD
+2597 LFNEKTYLHVAR
-2610 TDNSNTLG
+2610 DNNTLG
-2618 NINEVWGYLDNT
+2618 NINDVWGYLDNT
-2630 FIGGSDKTI
+2630 FMGGDDLTI

-2644 DQEGGLVVFKGQQFV
+2644 DKEGGLLIFKGLQFV
-2659 RYSDTAELFALNRYD
+2659 RYSDTAELFALNPYD

-2695 ATILKT
+2695 ATILQT
-2701 AGVDTVFKFE
+2701 DGVDTVFKFE

-2738 KVLAYRW
+2738 QVLAYRW

-2800 EKEEVRWVKQRNA
+2800 EKEEVRWVKQHNA
-2813 FLASQV
+2813 FLADPV
-2819 NVVEE
+2819 NVVED
-2824 DFELEL
+2824 DFHLEL
-2830 ILRLYDILAT
+2830 VLRLYDILAT
-2840 TQRLRVDVSAFYDD
+2840 TQRLRVDVSAFYKD
-2854 VWVPLY
+2854 VWVNLY
-2860 EPSAMVDNLPDVAT
+2860 GSSSPNLNN

-2880 DLLVSVDCNNN
+2880 DLLVAVDCNNN

-2905 LKRDA
+2905 IKRDA

-2916 ANDDEVTNTRQLYQK
+2916 ANDVEITTTRQLYQK

-2948 EATAAVQLYMHRYF
+2948 EATAAVQLYIHRYF

-2972 SDQQEMRKIL
+2972 SDQQEMRTVL

-3006 NYIRPELRDTDYKS
+3006 NYIRPELRESKTDI
-3020 AAFKALE
+3020 FEALE
-3027 SSLNQGELTEEF
+3027 ASLSQGELTKIN
-3039 IEEAYFNYLD
+3039 IEEAYFKYLD
-3049 AYTEVSELTIAGGYV
+3049 TFTELSELTIAGGYV
-3064 YDDSSS
+3064 YDDNSS
-3070 GTDDKVLVLFGRT
+3070 GTNDKKLVLFGRT
-3083 RTNPIR
+3083 RTDPMR
-3089 YFYRFA
+3089 YFYRFG
-3095 TFVDGKSSQAIWD
+3095 TFVGGNSVAAVWE
-3108 PWEELDISI
+3108 PWEELQITID
-3117 EAIRVEPVYAFNR
+3117 AIRVEPVFAFNR
-3130 VFVFWAVVEQSSED
+3130 VFVFWAVLEESSED
-3144 PSSATVT
+3144 PSSAQIT
-3151 TSDQGEGSQT
+3151 TTKNSDSVQT
-3161 VSSSS
+3161 VSSSG
-3166 NSYHEIKVYYS
+3166 NSQKEVKVYYS
-3177 FYNLNKRWSQPQA
+3177 FYNLNKRWTQPQA

-3195 NDVTTLK
+3195 NGLAALKNILYISNVDV
-3202 FSQYL
+3202 
-3207 AKVDLFVENSNKLTQ
+3207 FVENTTKLTQ
-3222 NNTSHNYENIYISVR
+3222 ASGDHEYENIYISVR
-3237 YYTSATY
+3237 FYLGTTFSSATY
-3244 SANTSTYS
+3244 
-3252 GPNYKAFNLTPELY
+3252 GPYYKAFNLTPELY
-3266 SQVATPQSIENLGQ
+3266 SQEASTQPIQNRGQ
-3280 ELFKELFNEG
+3280 VLFKELFPNEFSSSEN
-3290 DIEEDNVVM
+3290 IEEDNVVM
-3299 LNYNAADS
+3299 LNYTANS
-3307 IDGPW
+3307 MDGPW

-3322 LVKPDETSISGD
+3322 LVKPDAIALPSNTTLNPLSGTSNIPINS
-3334 TELQSLG
+3334 
-3341 KGIFA
+3341 
-3346 NLPAGTTITAAVQVF
+3346 NITAAVQVSQ
-3361 EGGNI
+3361 GGNVY
-3366 YFFLDNGTY
+3366 YFLKDKTY
-3375 LTVDSNGDVTQEA
+3375 VTVSADGNIISGP
-3388 AAISS
+3388 AAINS
-3393 RWGIDET
+3393 RWGIDDT
-3400 NASPMQTSG
+3400 SQMQTSG
-3409 NVDSAFVANDRTY
+3409 NVDSAFVANGASY
-3422 LTLDDTTYEYT
+3422 LTLNGQIYEYDRD
-3433 GSFSALVELPQKK
+3433 SQDPLAFLVKEPKGLSELIG
-3446 LSGIIDSVPDDWTN
+3446 GIPNSWSNI
-3460 VDAAFTN
+3460 DAAFTATIN
-3467 NNNNVIFWFNN
+3467 GSKVSFWFNN
-3478 ATETV
+3478 TSGTV
-3483 LRSDTKETI
+3483 LRSDTGGIATI
-3492 ALDEIFGLS
+3492 RASFGLP
-3501 LRLFSDLFAAVVV
+3501 SDSAGLVSTISIAAVFQ
-3514 DNTLHLVTE
+3514 NTLHLISN
-3523 GSGTYTYTVYNA
+3523 GAYTVYNA
-3535 DGSRTVQA
+3535 DGSSSQQKDAKVKTVLKNIFGD
-3543 SATVN
+3543 SAPKVTGQG
-3548 TLLNNIVG
+3548 NILTGLMV
-3556 EYTISGSDADLAVMM
+3556 
-3571 KIDDGLWTIAND
+3571 IDGGLWIVDAV
-3583 NTKTQRY
+3583 
-3590 AKKIGDEISSLEVP
+3590 G
-3604 SVFDEIIE
+3604 
-3612 EVSPWG
+3612 
-3618 ETIDYVAGCD
+3618 
-3628 YTHSNGTT
+3628 HSNYVKADGVQSPPRPFDGNSYDQNWTSGLSYT
-3636 YSLIFYSDSS
+3636 DTNNVLHHLAFYSTYGDGSQLL
-3646 GESNGSIVKAWSKSS
+3646 SNGNNYLAKAWS
-3661 GEINYGEGSGVSFST
+3661 NYQGVDFGSDGIGSNT
-3676 GEFLYDT
+3676 YLYDT
-3683 EVNVTAAF
+3683 GVNVTGAF
-3691 TTSDR
+3691 TTANGSY
-3696 IFIVTDSNTYH
+3696 IVIITNETTYHLFDNSQSPKEILTQLRTDSNKGNVAV
-3707 PFDLNQLPEEI
+3707 LSLPV
-3718 LDALKAGSNSGSLS
+3718 
-3732 DLTLSDYLN
+3732 YLN
-3741 TDKQHYRIDGVDA
+3741 TVSSNPIWQENKVDA
-3754 ALIGTGKV
+3754 AFMGTATL
-3762 GTTSGALYLFCG
+3762 GTANALYLFRG
-3774 TQYYRYSINDI
+3774 DQYLR
-3785 GFTLDS
+3785 FTPDESGNFASKADS
-3791 NYPKTLSNNNEGFP
+3791 GYPKTLSTNNEGFP
-3805 QWTTID
+3805 KKAGWNQID
-3811 AAFTSSETDASGNPV
+3811 AAFTLNDSSNNV

-3831 NAAQEYYRS
+3831 NNTQEYYRS
-3840 DTEETLTT
+3840 DTNQYHTT
-3848 VGVWGAE
+3848 VDVWGVLSLTKLQ
-3855 FFTTLQS
+3855 TT
-3862 QQRVDAAYVAGDY
+3862 QQVDAAYVSNGY
-3875 LYLIVGTEYYQYN
+3875 LYLIVSTEYYRYTLTSSAGN
-3888 LESGTIPTFIESSP
+3888 SVLDTIPRYIDSGYPKSME
-3902 QTYQVVLSLN
+3902 
-3912 EAIGQVWQIE
+3912 
-3922 NLINNLNSWKARRST
+3922 
-3937 LGGSYTVL
+3937 GGNIDAAFVL
-3945 NNATVDLEVEY
+3945 NN
-3956 QNLQNALTTEDVESV
+3956 
-3971 ITKLTAVRDSL
+3971 
-3982 ENSIGDVKST
+3982 
-3992 FKGAYRTFLIAPQ
+3992 
-4005 EDLINELKYLIT
+4005 
-4017 PQNLSN
+4017 
-4023 DINAAFTIPSDDKTS
+4023 
-4038 YYVYLF
+4038 YVYLF
-4044 SSTDYYRLEQDV
+4044 SGTNYYRVDAAAESSTQAIAL
-4056 SGSTNL
+4056 GSAS
-4062 GTPYSI
+4062 SI
-4068 LGSWGNMPSDI
+4068 AGSWGNIPQEI
-4079 RSGGLT
+4079 RASGLDAAFKNIDSQG
-4085 SALNYTESNT
+4085 
-4095 QTTKEKLYLIKD
+4095 KETLYLIQKD
-4107 SDYYAYDLDTTS
+4107 AYISYDMS
-4119 AKPYELDSVKY
+4119 SANVAKPYEINDAMY
-4130 EVIRITSSTA
+4130 EVIRLTSSTA
-4140 EQLNQILFAGGI
+4140 EQLNQILFVNGI
-4152 KELLQM
+4152 DGLLKI

-4170 TQDSS
+4170 FAAST
-4175 PSNIQMEEGKFNTE
+4175 PGNIQMNRNRFTTE
-4189 PINTHLDFNSAN
+4189 PTNSHLDFNSAN
-4201 GIYYWEVFFHA
+4201 GLYYWEVFFHA

-4224 KFEEAKKWYEYIFDP
+4224 KFEYAKQWYEYIFDP
-4239 TEVSDYWKFL
+4239 TEISDYWKFL
-4249 PFLAVDPDAQMATL
+4249 PFLAVDPDALMSTL
-4263 GGDLEAF
+4263 GNDLDAF
-4270 ETLILKE
+4270 
-4277 YKLSPS
+4277 
-4283 SPDEISSDGNKLVAV
+4283 DVISTEVPVNNQQTTVQT
-4298 AKIDD
+4298 AKI
-4303 SYYHVRIFDSTGNM
+4303 
-4317 VFDQEDVEFSDT
+4317 
-4329 TLVAQIE
+4329 
-4336 EALTSESIASQTQSN
+4336 AL
-4351 IIQGITSSVGQTPL
+4351 GV
-4365 QSAKDALSALAAQLA
+4365 LAADLQ
-4380 PYQEVFLGNKNIDK
+4380 PYQNVFLGKIDLALYEADTNKNPQ
-4394 YEEGF
+4394 GL
-4399 DDVDKLE
+4399 KLAN
-4406 KIEEWSTFTTMES
+4406 IENWNTFQNLVTAIS
-4419 EIIGLNTDA
+4419 NLNTTNA
-4428 VSADS
+4428 KTDS

-4441 QSEMQEVLEI
+4441 KSEMQEVLEI
-4451 IKKLDYRLTLMDN
+4451 VKKLEYRLGLMNN
-4464 YSAQLAVYFDDPFDP
+4464 YSAQLAVYFADPFEP

-4492 AIVMRYID
+4492 AIVMHYID

-4527 AYDILGEKPES
+4527 AYDILGQKPEN
-4538 IGRVVLEN
+4538 IGRVVLGN

-4558 ELDDEQ
+4558 ESDNEQ
-4564 YEDYDFLI
+4564 HEDYDFLI
-4572 DLENTAASNSVANYE
+4572 DLENTAISNSVADYE

-4592 AATQFDTITNPYFY
+4592 AATQFDTIANPYFY

-4695 GLGDALLSALEK
+4695 SLGDALLSALEK

-4716 QNKQESV
+4716 QNKQELLIQDMMTLIKEEQIKEAEVSLKNLEETKNSAKIQQSHYADLIGKNLLPEEKTQIGLMGAAAG
-4723 IHGLMTKIKDEQIL
+4723 IHGL
-4737 EAEDSLSN
+4737 
-4745 LQESKRSAEEQK
+4745 
-4757 RHYNDLINTGYLN
+4757 
-4770 AEQTQMDMMLAAAS
+4770 
-4784 LHGAVVLG
+4784 VVLSR
-4792 KIISGLSYV
+4792 IISGLSYFV
-4801 YPQVTVGAFSFGVT
+4801 PQFTAGPFSFGVT
-4815 SGGRNVGAMLGK
+4815 SGGRNVGAMLSE
-4827 FGESTES
+4827 FGGSAESL
-4834 IAEGLSMGGEVAGI
+4834 AEGLSLGGEIAGVM
-4848 KAQFKRSEE
+4848 AQYKRSEQ
-4857 DWKLQKKMATSEIA
+4857 DWKLQKDIATSEIV
-4871 QIDHQIAAQQH
+4871 QIDHQIAAQKH
-4882 SIAVAK
+4882 SITKAK

-4897 MENQEAIAKF
+4897 IENKEAIAKF

-4942 GEQAFIFE
+4942 AEQAFIFE

-4969 KKGLLSGVQLELDLD
+4969 KKGLLSGAQLELDLD

-4994 SRPLEITKNISLLEN
+4994 SRSLEITKNISLLET

-5018 TKGVCTFRLS
+5018 TKGFCTFRLS

-5034 DFPGHYKRQIKTI
+5034 DFPGHYNRQIKTV

-5062 LTQLSNKLVMDT
+5062 LTQLSHKLVMDT

-5109 QYTENNGMFQLNF
+5109 QYTENNGMFELNF
-5122 GDERYLPFEGTGAV
+5122 GDDRYLPFEGTGAV
-5136 SNWRLELNGMKGS
+5136 SNWRLELNGKKGS

-5189 FDLAYNFPDQWEA
+5189 FDMAYNFPDQWEA
-5202 LVTGDVDEVEID
+5202 LTAGGANEVEID
-5214 FTRSMFPNMMSS
+5214 FNRSMFPNMMSS
-5226 QIIGLF
+5226 KIIGLF
-5232 MRYEYEGGSSGAIF
+5232 MRYEYEGGTSGAIF
-5246 TINDDLQV
+5246 TINNDLQV
-5254 PNNTYLQPNI
+5254 PNNTYLQPKT

-5273 WTFAL
+5273 WIFAL

>member
-7 NYASL
+7 NYADL
-12 FGNIDFKKGDEF
+12 FGNIDFKQGDEF

-43 EFDSSTIDFQDR
+43 EFDPNTIDFKER

-76 DIVNEILEERVL
+76 DIVNEILEGRVIKM
-88 RNLDETATTDDV
+88 LDENDTSDDA
-100 YTKLEDAK
+100 YTKLEDAT

-116 LENEKIKNHLHHLG
+116 LDNEKIKNHLHHLG

-145 YVTVAREYLGLS
+145 YITVAREYLGLS
-157 EQEWAELLEPT
+157 EKEWAALVEPT
-168 TAVTEESVAPYYG
+168 ATVTEELVTPYYG
-181 YTDSSSVGNLSTVS
+181 YTNSSFISDMSIVS

-202 LEAKEMLELLY
+202 LEAQEILELLY
-213 QNLYIDPSDHSIV
+213 QNLYIDPSDHSII

-236 TGTGENGY
+236 TGTMGENGY
-244 VTLSDDETELEWYL
+244 VTLSNDETKLEWYSI
-258 DSDPDTPLDIPI
+258 SDQSMTDIDIPI

-281 LAQKIGLSFTDLD
+281 LAQKIGLSFTELD
-294 RILRHC
+294 HILRHC
-300 CQDGAGRPTI
+300 CQDSTAIPTI
-310 NEYTLVYIAQVV
+310 NDDTLVYIAQVV

-333 SVVAILSQ
+333 NVVAILSQ
-341 ISYMG
+341 ISYIG

-374 IEGKTGVVPE
+374 IDGKTGDVPE
-384 QYEDTT
+384 QYKDTT
-390 YNTYTKIKY
+390 YNTYTHIKY
-399 YDDLFS
+399 YNDLFS

-435 EKVADSSLWEDAA
+435 EGVADSSLWEDTA

-503 QKCFEIFMEGYDT
+503 QKCFEIFMD
-516 SAGDTTTN
+516 
-524 SVIIYQHVDYEG
+524 
-536 NSQELIPG
+536 G
-544 YYNSSEV
+544 YYQSTDSSASV
-551 GTVSNA
+551 YGKTNYGGTEYKLVPGKYNLSDLGNLSRIVSL
-557 ISSVKVPNGW
+557 KVPNGW
-567 TVTLY
+567 SVTVYADENL
-572 NGENFQGGSVTY
+572 NGEEKTY
-584 TEDTRYVG
+584 TEDTTNVG
-592 VDFNDRNTSS
+592 GYWNHRISS
-602 IVITGPTIGNKLWLF
+602 IVITGPTIDNRLWLF

-631 YSAEMLWAIANG
+631 YSAEMLWTIANG

-651 EEQEAQYLAL
+651 EEQDAQDLAL
-661 YNNLLQS
+661 YNTLLQS
-668 FKAAKIG
+668 FKAGEIG
-675 PNSLTEALGDR
+675 PNSLTEALGDE
-686 RASHFAFS
+686 RASHFAFN
-694 LIKERYREMEP
+694 LIKERYGEMEP
-705 AKPQW
+705 DKPRW
-710 NCQRGHHKKYK
+710 ACQRSHRKKHKKYK
-721 KHKKLKKHGAYK
+721 KHSAYKK
-733 YKMQGMHHKQMR
+733 YKMQDMHYKQMP
-745 MVPKERHHVLMA
+745 MAPKERHNLLMA
-757 YKPRET
+757 YKPREIQ
-763 KALTHKFIEQ
+763 ALTHEFIEQ
-773 LLRVYDYE
+773 LVWVYDYE

-793 KIFKNLVNHQAID
+793 KIFKNLVNHQVID
-806 GSGKILLANMENN
+806 GSGKILLANLEDGK
-819 ELPPLYDFMLEYDFS
+819 LPPLHEFMLEYDFI
-834 EIQQGVFDLFHRVYK
+834 EIQQDVFDIFHRIYQ
-849 EEMAA
+849 EEATGK
-854 QLEEG
+854 LEEG
-859 DTIEI
+859 DTIEV
-864 QVFKSDFEELGL
+864 QVFKSDFQELGL
-876 SAAEVRELYD
+876 SAADVRELHD
-886 TLIYNGYIDEEGFAT
+886 TLIYNGYIDEEGFAR
-901 DVEMFSDDSN
+901 DVEFFGDESN
-911 ASAIDLYTGLGEI
+911 ARDLDLYTGLEEL
-924 TDRVHQ
+924 TDQVYR
-930 VLKVQIDK
+930 VLKVQLDK

-946 GEQMFAELNLK
+946 SEQMFTALELT
-957 PVALQDLLHN
+957 PVALQDLLQN

-983 MRIVAETPQTM
+983 MRIAAETPQMM

-1005 AICKVL
+1005 AICKAL
-1011 KDAIAT
+1011 KDAIAV
-1017 DKETWLQIDRGEL
+1017 DKETWLQVDRAEL
-1030 GKIAAKKVSHWVYED
+1030 GKISAKIVSHWVYAD
-1045 LQEPYLNDNEL
+1045 LEESFLNDNEL
-1056 NPEAIAFFKEES
+1056 NSEAIAFFKEES
-1068 NRDSFKLRSYFD
+1068 NRESFNLRSYFD
-1080 RSQAAIVFDRL
+1080 ASQSAIIFDHL

-1096 YADQYRIPEQKLTAL
+1096 YADQYRLQDKKLTAL
-1111 DFDAEEIEALKQSL
+1111 DFDPEEIQALKQNL
-1125 TAIDVLDDRG
+1125 TAIGVLDYRG
-1135 LLKSEQVPFFSI
+1135 LLNAEQIPFFLI
-1147 PENAATFNIP
+1147 PENAASFSIP
-1157 GFEDYSI
+1157 AFEDYNL
-1164 EVFFILYDVAQAIDS
+1164 EVFFLLYDVAQAIDS
-1179 TVKSVDKAL
+1179 TVKAVDQAL
-1188 KDNSESQQNAIVEQ
+1188 KDNSENQENGIVEQ

-1210 ADVVTTL
+1210 SDGVKAL

-1223 TEDNLHFAWLRPLL
+1223 TEENLHFAWLRPLL
-1237 EDANALGNLD
+1237 EDANALGHLE

-1278 IDLALEDQALVAKF
+1278 IDLALEDQDLVAKF
-1292 PEDMILPDDSD
+1292 PEDLILPDDSNGD
-1303 GNPITSVD
+1303 PITSVD
-1311 ALLETEE
+1311 TLLETEE
-1318 FLYIFKDNYYWIYLA
+1318 FIYIFKDDYYWIYLA
-1333 KDYILIDKKEIDLDN
+1333 EDYTLIDKKDIDLEN
-1348 EDDQDLIDQQKEDE
+1348 EDDQDLIDLQKEDE
-1362 ELQKRL
+1362 GLQKRL

-1376 FEEENLSQ
+1376 FEEEENLSQ

-1390 DRYGT
+1390 DRHGT

-1404 YVRYADSDSWDKR
+1404 YVRYADSDAWDKR
-1417 DNEFGQVD
+1417 DNHFGQVD

-1457 DLASV
+1457 DLGSV
-1462 GTTLSSDDLKVDR
+1462 GSPLSSDLKVDQ

-1484 WNDENLRIQL
+1484 WNDENLPIQL
-1494 PESFSRDLGPLFDG
+1494 PDSFYRDLGPMFDG
-1508 VDNYSYA
+1508 VDDYSYA

-1523 SEDGQ
+1523 SEDGR

-1534 KWGYREYNFGSPTH
+1534 KWGHREYNFGHPTH

-1554 SQGNYFLFLENKVA
+1554 SQGSYFLFLENKVA
-1568 KYVGSIELANL
+1568 KYTGSIELANL

-1601 SGINAALGSWDGTIY
+1601 SGIDAALGSWNGTIY

-1621 EYVKIAINQDG
+1621 EYVTIPITDG
-1632 TRETENEA
+1632 TPATEYEA
-1640 KETREMWGKVANDI
+1640 QETRQMWGKVANDI
-1654 ADFGKV
+1654 ANFGKV

-1706 EVTGAFVLGNK
+1706 TVTGAFVLGNK

-1738 TTENVYVRYSTLHKD
+1738 TTENVYVRYSTLHRD

-1778 DVDEIEVF
+1778 DVEEIEVF
-1786 PATVNDD
+1786 PAIVNDD
-1793 FWSLPNSVTN
+1793 FWSLPYSVTN
-1803 GDTNF
+1803 GDENF

-1816 PDGKVYLFYRY
+1816 PEGKVYLFYRY
-1827 LDEESEG
+1827 LDEESDG
-1834 VNYNY
+1834 VNYTY

-1845 HTNRWWSEPKVLSD
+1845 HINRWWSEPKVLSE

-1864 VNGLENERVVAA
+1864 VNGLANERVVAA

-1933 VDAAL
+1933 VDAAM
-1938 IVESRWEEQDKN
+1938 IVESRWEEQDEN

-1972 VHQED
+1972 LHED
-1977 EEGEYT
+1977 SEYT
-1983 YETVEPGYPRS
+1983 YDTVEEGYPRS

-2008 TTFPEGIDAAFA
+2008 TTFPKGIDAAFA

-2045 YEDTT
+2045 YDDET
-2050 DADVKFTDVKAVA
+2050 FTNVEAVA

-2071 LLSETGNDTWY
+2071 LITETESDNKIWY
-2082 KVSHLED
+2082 KVNHLED
-2089 RNITKEEQ
+2089 QYITKEPQ
-2097 TPRTVQRAEELLEA
+2097 TPRTVQRAEDILNA
-2111 DDKVMTDVDAVL
+2111 DGKVMTDVDAVL
-2123 QGTNG
+2123 HGTNG

-2142 LEQSFNIA
+2142 LEQSFTIA

-2187 YNTETYTDS
+2187 YNTDTYTDS

-2224 TYLFERP
+2224 TFLFERS

-2266 YKREGFDPANGEI
+2266 YKREGFDLANGDI

-2285 EDNLIFISDRH
+2285 EDNLIFISDQH
-2296 FISFNL
+2296 FISLNL
-2302 NTENWSAPQLLEL
+2302 NTQNWSAPQFLEL
-2315 LYPGVPFNK
+2315 LYPGIPFNK
-2324 TDFKTLKSGFVGN
+2324 TDFKTLKSGFLGKD
-2337 GSKVY
+2337 SKVY
-2342 LFSQERYAAINDD
+2342 LFSQERYATYNND
-2355 NNEWEIFDIK
+2355 NQWEIFDIK
-2365 DDWGLQKN
+2365 DYWGLQKN
-2373 IFQENGVDAAWVNP
+2373 IFEDGVDAAWVNP
-2387 VDRSTYLFA
+2387 TDRSTYLFA
-2396 GDSYVRYSGSDYRY
+2396 GDSYVRYSSREYRY
-2410 VDESYPKEIAT
+2410 VDEGYPKEIAT
-2421 YLRDEP
+2421 YLRNEP

-2440 DDLEAGYDPEN
+2440 DEVEEEYATDPIS
-2451 PTPFFKGLL
+2451 FFDGLL

-2465 LYFFTDNTLFT
+2465 LYFFTADTVFT
-2476 GSPNKYVV
+2476 GSPNKYVI
-2484 YDIDGLGQVENNFTQ
+2484 YEIDGLGQVENNFTQ

-2507 VVAAQDTE
+2507 VVEAEDPE
-2515 GEDLYVTYLFS
+2515 SGEDLYVTYLFS
-2526 GEQYIRYTVKQSV
+2526 GEQYIRYTVKQDI
-2539 ADEYQGD
+2539 AHQYRGD

-2555 PKIIGESFYAD
+2555 PKILGESFYAEEKD
-2566 EGELLNLNS
+2566 LLNLDLEDS

-2587 TFYSSDLGLV
+2587 GFYSSDLGLV
-2597 FFNEKTYLHVATD
+2597 LFNDQTYLHVAP
-2610 TDNSNTLG
+2610 NNNNTLG
-2618 NINEVWGYLDNT
+2618 NINDVWGYLDNT
-2630 FIGGSDKTI
+2630 FINESDLSI
-2639 DGAYV
+2639 DGAYI
-2644 DQEGGLVVFKGQQFV
+2644 DKEGGLLVFKGLQFV
-2659 RYSDTAELFALNRYD
+2659 RYSNTAELFALNRYD
-2674 DPRYVD
+2674 EPRYVD
-2680 EEFPRDIIEIWPQLD
+2680 EEFPRDITEIWPQLD
-2695 ATILKT
+2695 TQSILT
-2701 AGVDTVFKFE
+2701 EVGVNTVFKFE

-2719 EYFVTYN
+2719 ENFVTYN
-2726 LDMTDHDEEKPV
+2726 LDMSDHDEEKPV

-2778 LVSGANGEVRE
+2778 LVSGANGEVKE
-2789 PYMHF
+2789 PYMQL

-2813 FLASQV
+2813 FLANQV

-2824 DFELEL
+2824 DFQLEL
-2830 ILRLYDILAT
+2830 VLRLYDILAT
-2840 TQRLRVDVSAFYDD
+2840 TQRLRVDVSAFYND

-2860 EPSAMVDNLPDVAT
+2860 DPSAMVENQSDVAT

-2916 ANDDEVTNTRQLYQK
+2916 ANDDDVNNTRQLYQK

-2948 EATAAVQLYMHRYF
+2948 EAIAAVQLYIHRYF
-2962 MNLEDIQLDA
+2962 MNLEDIDLDA
-2972 SDQQEMRKIL
+2972 SDQQEMRKVL

-3006 NYIRPELRDTDYKS
+3006 NYIRPELRDKDVKTS
-3020 AAFKALE
+3020 GFQALE
-3027 SSLNQGELTEEF
+3027 ESLSQGELTEDTV
-3039 IEEAYFNYLD
+3039 EEAYFKYLD
-3049 AYTEVSELTIAGGYV
+3049 SFTEVSELTIAGGYV

-3089 YFYRFA
+3089 YFYRFG
-3095 TFVDGKSSQAIWD
+3095 TFVDGNSSQAIWD

-3117 EAIRVEPVYAFNR
+3117 EAIHVEPVYAFNR
-3130 VFVFWAVVEQSSED
+3130 VFVFWAVVEESSEN
-3144 PSSATVT
+3144 PSSAIVT
-3151 TSDQGEGSQT
+3151 TSDQGDGNQT
-3161 VSSSS
+3161 VSSSG
-3166 NSYHEIKVYYS
+3166 NSYREIKVYYS
-3177 FYNLNKRWSQPQA
+3177 FYNLNKRWSQPQT

-3244 SANTSTYS
+3244 SSNTSTYY

-3266 SQVATPQSIENLGQ
+3266 SQSATPQSIENRGQ

-3290 DIEEDNVVM
+3290 DIEEENVVM
-3299 LNYNAADS
+3299 LNYNAANS
-3307 IDGPW
+3307 MDGPW

-3322 LVKPDETSISGD
+3322 LVKPDETSISGN

-3341 KGIFA
+3341 GDSFFKNI
-3346 NLPAGTTITAAVQVF
+3346 PAGTTITAAVQVF
-3361 EGGNI
+3361 EGGEV

-3375 LTVDSNGDVTQEA
+3375 LTVDSNGTVTQEA

-3393 RWGIDET
+3393 RWGIAQST
-3400 NASPMQTSG
+3400 ASAMQTSG
-3409 NVDSAFVANDRTY
+3409 NVDSAFVANGSSY
-3422 LTLDDTTYEYT
+3422 LTLDDTIYEYT
-3433 GSFSALVELPQKK
+3433 GSFSALAVGPQK
-3446 LSGIIDSVPDDWTN
+3446 LSEIIDSVPDDWTTVN
-3460 VDAAFTN
+3460 AAFTH
-3467 NNNNVIFWFNN
+3467 NNVTFWFNN
-3478 ATETV
+3478 ATGTV
-3483 LRSDTKETI
+3483 LRSDTRETI
-3492 ALDEIFGLS
+3492 SLDQIFGLS
-3501 LRLFSDLFAAVVV
+3501 VRLFSDLFAAIIV

-3523 GSGTYTYTVYNA
+3523 ESGTYTYTVYNA
-3535 DGSRTVQA
+3535 DGSQTVQA
-3543 SATVN
+3543 SATVK
-3548 TLLNNIVG
+3548 TLLNTIVG

-3583 NTKTQRY
+3583 NTKTKRY
-3590 AKKIGDEISSLEVP
+3590 AKKTGDEISSLEVP
-3604 SVFDEIIE
+3604 SVFEQIIE
-3612 EVSPWG
+3612 EVSPWA
-3618 ETIDYVAGCD
+3618 ETIDYVAGFD

-3636 YSLIFYSDSS
+3636 YSLIFYNDSS
-3646 GESNGSIVKAWSKSS
+3646 GESNGSIVKTWSKSS
-3661 GEINYGEGSGVSFST
+3661 GETNYGEGSGVSFST
-3676 GEFLYDT
+3676 GQSLYDT
-3683 EVNVTAAF
+3683 GVNVTAAF
-3691 TTSDR
+3691 TTSDS

-3707 PFDLNQLPEEI
+3707 RFNLNQLPEDI

-3732 DLTLSDYLN
+3732 DLILSDYLN

-3762 GTTSGALYLFCG
+3762 GTTSGTLYLFCG
-3774 TQYYRYSINDI
+3774 TQYYRYSINNLA
-3785 GFTLDS
+3785 FTLES

-3805 QWTTID
+3805 QWTTVD
-3811 AAFTSSETDASGNPV
+3811 AAFTSSETDGSGNPV

-3848 VGVWGAE
+3848 LGVWGAVS
-3855 FFTTLQS
+3855 FTTLQS
-3862 QQRVDAAYVAGDY
+3862 QQRVDAAYVAGGS
-3875 LYLIVGTEYYQYN
+3875 LYLIVGTEYYQYT
-3888 LESGTIPTFIESSP
+3888 LESGTIPTFIDSSSP
-3902 QTYQVVLSLN
+3902 QTYQAVFSLN
-3912 EAIGQVWQIE
+3912 EAISQAWRIP
-3922 NLINNLNSWKARRST
+3922 NLINNLNTWKAHSSI
-3937 LGGSYTVL
+3937 LGGSYTIL
-3945 NNATVDLEVEY
+3945 NNTIAYLEVEY
-3956 QNLQNALTTEDVESV
+3956 QNLQNAETTDDVESV

-3982 ENSIGDVKST
+3982 ENSIGDVTSNYKSL
-3992 FKGAYRTFLIAPQ
+3992 YRSYLIDPQ
-4005 EDLINELKYLIT
+4005 EELIKDLKYFIT

-4023 DINAAFTIPSDDKTS
+4023 NIDAAFTIPSDDKS
-4038 YYVYLF
+4038 NYYVYLF
-4044 SSTDYYRLEQDV
+4044 SSTEYYRLDQNV

-4062 GTPYSI
+4062 GIPYSI

-4085 SALNYTESNT
+4085 SALNYTYTDSNT
-4095 QTTKEKLYLIKD
+4095 QTNQERLYLIKD
-4107 SDYYAYDLDTTS
+4107 SNYYAYDLDANS

-4130 EVIRITSSTA
+4130 EVIRLTSSTA

-4170 TQDSS
+4170 TQNSS

-4212 PFLIAQTLNADQ
+4212 PFLIAQTLNTDQ
-4224 KFEEAKKWYEYIFDP
+4224 QFEYAKEWYEYIFDP
-4239 TEVSDYWKFL
+4239 TEVMDYWKFL
-4249 PFLAVDPDAQMATL
+4249 PFLAADPDALMGSL

-4277 YKLSPS
+4277 YDLLLSNT
-4283 SPDEISSDGNKLVAV
+4283 DEISSSNGNKLVAV
-4298 AKIDD
+4298 AKTDN
-4303 SYYHVRIFDSTGNM
+4303 SNYHVIIFDSAGER
-4317 VFDQEDVEFSDT
+4317 VLDQNNVEFSDT

-4336 EALTSESIASQTQSN
+4336 EALASELIDSQTKTD
-4351 IIQGITSSVGQTPL
+4351 IIQGITSSLDQTPL

-4380 PYQEVFLGNKNIDK
+4380 PYQAVFLGDK
-4394 YEEGF
+4394 DITLYEEGF
-4399 DDVDKLE
+4399 NDVDKLLN
-4406 KIEEWSTFTTMES
+4406 IEQWSTFTTMES
-4419 EIIGLNTDA
+4419 EIIGLNTNA
-4428 VSADS
+4428 VSSSS
-4433 DKALLVTW
+4433 DKALLATW
-4441 QSEMQEVLEI
+4441 QSEMQEVMEV
-4451 IKKLDYRLTLMDN
+4451 IKKLEYRIGLMNN
-4464 YSAQLAVYFDDPFDP
+4464 YSAQLAVYFSDPFDP
-4479 HAIAALRPIAYRK
+4479 HAIAALRPLAYRK

-4546 TTTYSNLRHYTG
+4546 TTSYSGFAENEY
-4558 ELDDEQ
+4558 
-4564 YEDYDFLI
+4564 YANSEDYDFLI
-4572 DLENTAASNSVANYE
+4572 ELENRTTNDNIQYE

-4592 AATQFDTITNPYFY
+4592 AALQFDTITNPYFY

-4653 SAVAGGASI
+4653 GAVAGGASI

-4669 MGAANVPDYRF
+4669 MGAASVPDYRF
-4680 SSMMAKARDL
+4680 SSLMAKARDL

-4723 IHGLMTKIKDEQIL
+4723 IHDMMTLIKEEQIK
-4737 EAEDSLSN
+4737 EAEVSLLN
-4745 LQESKRSAEEQK
+4745 LEETKKSAEDQK
-4757 RHYNDLINTGYLN
+4757 SHYTDLINKGYLPEETN
-4770 AEQTQMDMMLAAAS
+4770 QIAMMTAAAAI
-4784 LHGAVVLG
+4784 HGLVVLS
-4792 KIISGLSYV
+4792 KIVSGLSYV
-4801 YPQVTVGAFSFGVT
+4801 VPQFTAGPFSFGVT
-4815 SGGRNVGAMLGK
+4815 SGGRNVGAMLGE

-4834 IAEGLSMGGEVAGI
+4834 IAEGLSMAGEVAGVV
-4848 KAQFKRSEE
+4848 AQFKRSEQ
-4857 DWKLQKKMATSEIA
+4857 DWKLQQKMATSEIE
-4871 QIDHQIAAQQH
+4871 QIKHQIAAQKH
-4882 SIAVAK
+4882 SITVAK

-4907 MKSKFSN
+4907 MKGKFSN

-4942 GEQAFIFE
+4942 AEQAFIFE
-4950 HGIKAGEVNYIGG
+4950 HGVKAGEVNYIGG
-4963 MYWDSM
+4963 MYWDSQ
-4969 KKGLLSGVQLELDLD
+4969 KKGLLSGAQLELDLD

-4994 SRPLEITKNISLLEN
+4994 TRSLEITKNISLLET

-5018 TKGVCTFRLS
+5018 TKAVCTFRLS

-5054 EGQSVNAT
+5054 EGQSINAT
-5062 LTQLSNKLVMDT
+5062 LTQLNHKLVMDT
-5074 DIKAVKHLIDPANEA
+5074 DIKAVKHLINPSNEP

-5109 QYTENNGMFQLNF
+5109 QYTENNGMFELNF

-5202 LVTGDVDEVEID
+5202 LTAGDIDEMEIN

-5226 QIIGLF
+5226 KIIGLF
-5232 MRYEYEGGSSGAIF
+5232 MRYEYKGGSSGAIF

-5254 PNNTYLQPNI
+5254 PNNTYLQPNT

-5273 WTFAL
+5273 WKFAL